1 MCPRDLSL
9 SVFFCALFLPF
20 LTFIPFLEEPIP
32 FLTEE
37 KQTKTKPFLLTFFLF
52 PLCFLGRKTNRNV
65 HSNAT
70 HSELTFPFCLFKLKD
85 AYFLIIISP
94 FLVNFYLN
102 IFKNYSFFSFY
113 LFLQINMCNI

>member
-52 PLCFLGRKTNRNV
+52 PLCFLGRKTNRNN
-65 HSNAT
+65 SNAT
-70 HSELTFPFCLFKLKD
+70 HSELINLSILSLQKD
-85 AYFLIIISP
+85 AYFLIILF
-94 FLVNFYLN
+94 FLGKFYLN
-102 IFKNYSFFSFY
+102 ILHMCLVYIFNNFY
-113 LFLQINMCNI
+113 FNIF